1 MQAGTKKRLR
11 YYLQLDYPVH
21 VVLHEWRF
29 RGSFPD
35 LPGARV
41 EADDVHTLYA
51 RLQQLRAVWIAD
63 RLDQGLEVPLPHSA

>member
-1 MQAGTKKRLR
+1 MQSATKKRLR

-21 VVLHEWRF
+21 VVLDEWRF
-29 RGSFPD
+29 LGCFPD

-41 EADDVHTLYA
+41 EADDAHTLYS